1 MKWATLGTRS
11 KLAILFVGVAGLTTM
26 AHAQDFNPTEVAE
39 VAPDHVEVLFE
50 DEHTALMAVRLAPGE
65 SLPEHDG
72 GHRVIYSL
80 SEYVITMT
88 KGDTRHTQLWKEGM
102 VHWHDSGRHAIEN
115 TGTTE
120 ARFLVAVCKVLG
132 HEEGPANLEGAA
144 LSAVAPEA
152 TRVILENDDAQV
164 TEVRVPA
171 GGTLPEHGGYYRV
184 IYSQT
189 PYSVTLTVDNGE
201 QESGTFEAGDVHAHE
216 ASKHSLENTGDTDAE
231 FLIFAWKR

>member
-1 MKWATLGTRS
+1 MNWSTLG
-11 KLAILFVGVAGLTTM
+11 KLCKLVVLAVCAGGVA
-26 AHAQDFNPTEVAE
+26 AVANAQDFNPTELSE

-50 DEHTALMAVRLAPGE
+50 DEHTALMAVRLAPGD

-80 SEYVITMT
+80 SEYVVTHMED
-88 KGDTRHTQLWKEGM
+88 GGSHTQLWKEGM
-102 VHWHDSGRHAIEN
+102 VHWHDSGRHAVQN

-120 ARFLVAVCKVLG
+120 ARFLVAVCKILE

-144 LSAVAPEA
+144 LSAVAPET

-171 GGTLPEHGGYYRV
+171 GGTLPEHGGYYRLV
-184 IYSQT
+184 YSQT

-201 QESGTFEAGDVHAHE
+201 QESRTFEPGDVHAHE
-216 ASKHSLENTGDTDAE
+216 ASKHALENTGETDAE
-231 FLIFAWKR
+231 FLIFAWKL